1 MIPEISRRCR
11 GCGASVRAGASF
23 CPQCGGAMT
32 SEPPVTGRGP
42 VGETPPD
49 YEAAPP
55 PPAGWTPEADVG
67 DAPRWPAPI
76 IVKLD
81 EPEPFARHGGASGG
95 EVAPGGNSSNGP
107 PRAQDVSDLVATGR
121 EALPKRRRPV
131 TVVEENLRP
140 RVEKLREASIVM
152 LDEAPNDSGLRF
164 ILIGVALFLLFL
176 LFLYVSTFAP

>member
-1 MIPEISRRCR
+1 M
-11 GCGASVRAGASF
+11 
-23 CPQCGGAMT
+23 
-32 SEPPVTGRGP
+32 
-42 VGETPPD
+42 
-49 YEAAPP
+49 PP
-55 PPAGWTPEADVG
+55 PPAGRTPEADVG

-76 IVKLD
+76 VVKLD

-95 EVAPGGNSSNGP
+95 DGAPGGSSSSNGS
-107 PRAQDVSDLVATGR
+107 PRAQDVRELVATER
-121 EALPKRRRPV
+121 ESPPKRRRPV
-131 TVVEENLRP
+131 TVVGENLRP